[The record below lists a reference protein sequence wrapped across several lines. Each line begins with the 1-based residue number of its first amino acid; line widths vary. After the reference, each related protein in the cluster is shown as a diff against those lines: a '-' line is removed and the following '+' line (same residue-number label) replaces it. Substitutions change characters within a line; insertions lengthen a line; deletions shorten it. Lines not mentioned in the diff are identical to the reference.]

1 MDSEDRQSESNDEA
15 RNERDDDPDDR
26 SEVVQDEITPDI
38 GDSPQP
44 GASSFSPTEFCVCP
58 GETTLLFDINEA
70 ICPLCG
76 KLIDKTVKEA
86 TTSAADES
94 GASANGHVDALIS
107 TLVQGLVIVP
117 PEASL
122 QDEIFASTQE
132 NWSVDTDLPCEEGQG
147 GIKIPV
153 ESISH
158 PSVQVPCP
166 PLLLKFYVLKQDH
179 IDVNEMLFS
188 LHFIEYSEQ
197 GRVTSSVRQ
206 LEQHLGMR
214 FQVVPLGKE
223 HSTQAESKHLHTINV
238 DQQITVTFQLLGQCE
253 RKFLLRGDTFEVPL
267 ICIKSLCQNRIPGSV
282 AQVCVMP
289 ICEPGEVCQDHIK
302 MTINTGHTIHIMLI
316 PIWSSRPA
324 DQGE

>member
-1 MDSEDRQSESNDEA
+1 MDSEYRRSESSDEA
-15 RNERDDDPDDR
+15 RSERDDVLDDR
-26 SEVVQDEITPDI
+26 NDVVQDEITPNI
-38 GDSPQP
+38 SEPPQP
-44 GASSFSPTEFCVCP
+44 GASGFSPTEFCVCP
-58 GETTLLFDINEA
+58 GETTLLLDVNEA

-86 TTSAADES
+86 TTSATNEP
-94 GASANGHVDALIS
+94 GATANGRVDGLIS
-107 TLVQGLVIVP
+107 SLVQGLVIVP
-117 PEASL
+117 SEASL
-122 QDEIFASTQE
+122 DDEIFSSTQE
-132 NWSVDTDLPCEEGQG
+132 NGSVDTDLPCEEGQG

-166 PLLLKFYVLKQDH
+166 PLLLKFFVLKQDH

-197 GRVTSSVRQ
+197 GRVTPSVSQ

-214 FQVVPLGKE
+214 FQVVPLGEE

-238 DQQITVTFQLLGQCE
+238 DQQITVMFQLLKQCE
-253 RKFLLRGDTFEVPL
+253 TKFILRGDTFEVPL
-267 ICIKSLCQNRIPGSV
+267 MRIKSLCQNRIPGSV

-302 MTINTGHTIHIMLI
+302 MTINTGHTIQILLI

>member
-1 MDSEDRQSESNDEA
+1 MRHIFTRSGKTESINAIKLTFITKKKEEKVIQSAYSLTQSNDEA

-153 ESISH
+153 ES
-158 PSVQVPCP
+158 
-166 PLLLKFYVLKQDH
+166 K
-179 IDVNEMLFS
+179 
-188 LHFIEYSEQ
+188 
-197 GRVTSSVRQ
+197 
-206 LEQHLGMR
+206 
-214 FQVVPLGKE
+214 
-223 HSTQAESKHLHTINV
+223 
-238 DQQITVTFQLLGQCE
+238 
-253 RKFLLRGDTFEVPL
+253 
-267 ICIKSLCQNRIPGSV
+267 
-282 AQVCVMP
+282 
-289 ICEPGEVCQDHIK
+289 
-302 MTINTGHTIHIMLI
+302 
-316 PIWSSRPA
+316 
-324 DQGE
+324 